1 MFLPTTKKE
10 MESLGVSTLDF
21 VYITGDAYVDHPSF
35 GVSVISRVLEANGFS
50 VGIVAQPNCK
60 NTDDIKK
67 FGRPKLGFL
76 VTAGNLD
83 SMVAN
88 YTVAKRRRSDDS
100 YSPAGKAGLRPDR
113 AVDVYCKLVRQE
125 FGSEIPIVIGGL
137 EASLRRFAHYDY
149 WADEVFPSI
158 LVSSGADILSYGMGE
173 RSIVEIA
180 NRLQNK
186 EHLEGIRGSCILK
199 YNIEGIQNYDDI
211 ASFENVSK
219 DNMRYA
225 KAAYQ
230 QYQNCDH
237 VRGKTVVQRHGER
250 FLVQYPPSLPL
261 SREELDKVY
270 SLPYERD
277 FHPSYI
283 EKGGVPS
290 IEEVQFSIIHNRG
303 CFGGCN
309 FCSLA
314 FHQGRYI
321 TSRSIDSVVSEA
333 EQMTKHKDFKG
344 YISDVGGPTANFRRP
359 SCDKQEKHGLCK
371 DKKCLAPT
379 PCKQLIADHS
389 EYLDLLSRL
398 REIKGVKKVFI
409 RSGVRYDYLLQDKSP
424 EFLKTLVE
432 HHVSGQ
438 LKVAPEHCSARVLD
452 KMGKPHIECY
462 NSFSKKFYETTKKL
476 GKEQYLVPYL
486 MSSHPGSSI
495 EDAVKLAVFLK
506 QNKIRPEQ
514 VQDFYPT
521 PGTISTAAYY
531 SGFDPQTLK
540 PVYVAKT
547 KEEKQM
553 QRALLQYFRPENYN
567 IVKSALTL
575 AGRLDLCSNAPN
587 ALIKPRGGSRSDK
600 NWQQER
606 ASREK
611 HARWDKSKK
620 RRRK

>member
-10 MESLGVSTLDF
+10 MENIGVEALDF

-35 GVSVISRVLEANGFS
+35 GVSVISRVLEAGGFT
-50 VGIVAQPNCK
+50 VGIIAQPNFK
-60 NTDDIKK
+60 NTNDIKRL
-67 FGRPKLGFL
+67 GRPKLGFL

-88 YTVAKRRRSDDS
+88 YTVAKRRRTTDS
-100 YSPAGKAGLRPDR
+100 YSPGGKAGLRPDR
-113 AVDVYCKLVRQE
+113 AVDVYCSLVREE
-125 FGSEIPIVIGGL
+125 FSDIPIVIGGL

-149 WADEVFPSI
+149 WDDKILPSI
-158 LVSSGADILSYGMGE
+158 LASSGADILSYGMGE
-173 RSIVEIA
+173 RSILEIA
-180 NRLQNK
+180 KRLQ
-186 EHLEGIRGSCILK
+186 EGSHLEGIRGTCIFK
-199 YNIEGIQNYDDI
+199 FNIEGIQNYDDI

-219 DNMRYA
+219 DKMRYA

-261 SREELDKVY
+261 KRNELDAVY
-270 SLPYERD
+270 SLPYERN

-283 EKGGVPS
+283 DKGGVPS

-321 TSRSIDSVVSEA
+321 TSRSIESVVAEA
-333 EQMTKHKDFKG
+333 TEMTSHPDFKG
-344 YISDVGGPTANFRRP
+344 YISDVGGPTANFRAP
-359 SCDKQEKHGLCK
+359 SCKKQETHGLCK

-389 EYLDLLSRL
+389 EYIDLLVKL
-398 REIKGVKKVFI
+398 RGIKGVKKVFI

-462 NSFSKKFYETTKKL
+462 NTFSKKFYDTTKKV

-506 QNKIRPEQ
+506 QSKIRPEQ

-553 QRALLQYFRPENYN
+553 QRALLQYFRAENYN
-567 IVKSALTL
+567 IVKTALTL
-575 AGRLDLCSNAPN
+575 ANRLDLCSNAPN
-587 ALIKPRGGSRSDK
+587 ALIKPRGTNRGNK
-600 NWQQER
+600 NWQAEK

-611 HARWDKSKK
+611 HGKWDRGAKK
-620 RRRK
+620 RKK

>member
-10 MESLGVSTLDF
+10 MEDRGIDTLDF

-50 VGIVAQPNCK
+50 VGVIAQPNFK
-60 NTDDIKK
+60 STADIKRL
-67 FGRPKLGFL
+67 GRPKLGFL

-100 YSPAGKAGLRPDR
+100 YSPGGKAGLRPDR
-113 AVDVYCKLVRQE
+113 AVDVYCKLVRDE
-125 FGSEIPIVIGGL
+125 FQDIPIIIGGL

-149 WADEVFPSI
+149 WDDTVFPSI

-173 RSIVEIA
+173 RSIIEIA
-180 NRLQNK
+180 NRLRDGT
-186 EHLEGIRGSCILK
+186 HLEEIRGTAILK
-199 YNIEGIQNYDDI
+199 FNIEGIQNYDDI

-219 DNMRYA
+219 DKQRYA

-237 VRGKTVVQRHGER
+237 IRGKTVIQRHGER
-250 FLVQYPPSLPL
+250 FLVQYPPSIPL
-261 SREELDKVY
+261 EREELDSVY
-270 SLPYERD
+270 SLPYERN
-277 FHPSYI
+277 FHPSYN
-283 EKGGVPS
+283 EQGGVPS

-314 FHQGRYI
+314 FHQGRYV
-321 TSRSIDSVVSEA
+321 TSRSIDSVVAEA
-333 EQMTKHKDFKG
+333 MQMTKHKEFKG
-344 YISDVGGPTANFRRP
+344 YISDVGGPTANFRKP
-359 SCDKQEKHGLCK
+359 SCEKQIKHGLCK

-379 PCKQLIADHS
+379 PCKQLISDHT
-389 EYLDLLSRL
+389 EYLDLLSKL
-398 REIKGVKKVFI
+398 RGLNGVKKVFI
-409 RSGVRYDYLLQDKSP
+409 RSGVRYDYLLEDKSDR
-424 EFLKTLVE
+424 FLKTLVE

-452 KMGKPHIECY
+452 KMGKPHIESY
-462 NSFSKKFYETTKKL
+462 NRFSKLFYDTTKRI

-506 QNKIRPEQ
+506 QNRIRPEQ

-521 PGTISTAAYY
+521 PGTVSTAAYY

-567 IVKSALTL
+567 IVKTALAL
-575 AGRLDLCSNAPN
+575 SGRQDLCSNRPD
-587 ALIKPRGGSRSDK
+587 ALIKPRGGSKSDK
-600 NWQQER
+600 NWQQEK
-606 ASREK
+606 AKREK
-611 HARWDKSKK
+611 NGRWDSSKK